1 MDPET
6 AAFQPRDAFWRMQN
20 NIFHMQQTHSDLDD
34 RMSQLERRKDVDAR
48 IKNVWGP
55 QSSPYTPVPLQQ
67 PTAEHFSNFDDDA
80 SNLIGNLQLDVDDEP
95 RRLGATSRANS
106 VRFDET
112 ANHGHW
118 AHASRSSMEFIPRTG
133 SGLGG
138 HALSERSYSH
148 KSEGGKSSAAQSVT
162 SGRANSLTG
171 YGLSMPPEPPGIA
184 PGLFVLGPVP
194 AIIRCWLNTEFKHDT
209 LMYAAIC
216 SGSYASYL
224 DARLIDRLG
233 FEDRINP
240 DANGVRK
247 LSLPVFFPEAVPMF
261 PSSRSSTP
269 HPQIPFLTVE
279 FTVLERD
286 LSDTY
291 DKSLQIIIGS
301 DVLRTHSADILF
313 STNQLTLYDDSCSK
327 LQIPFVRPEDE
338 RTFNSLATSSV
349 HSLAS
354 RRPEPKRPNSGAG
367 QRGNGNGTQPLTP
380 ESETRA
386 LPSSNEHSAPS
397 RPGSSGK
404 IDGPGDE
411 TRPPLR
417 LSTNRNDASKESSA
431 SNTAPWSAG
440 PRSATTTSTGP
451 WSKELWRREPDK
463 STNTPSTDQRRSTGI
478 KVLKPMRPISRTVS
492 SGSGGQSRFFDDG
505 KRRGSNPGDGDG
517 GDSSAEKKKEENS
530 WASKV
535 SSSSSSSKRATGANA
550 FPWLGEGVQK

>member
-6 AAFQPRDAFWRMQN
+6 AAFQPRDAFWLRQTPM
-20 NIFHMQQTHSDLDD
+20 FHMQQGQSDLDD
-34 RMSQLERRKDVDAR
+34 QMSQLERQKDVDAR
-48 IKNVWGP
+48 VKNVWEP
-55 QSSPYTPVPLQQ
+55 ASSPFASVPLQQ
-67 PTAEHFSNFDDDA
+67 PTAEHFSNFDDDG

-118 AHASRSSMEFIPRTG
+118 AHASRSSMDFIPRTG

-233 FEDRINP
+233 FTDRINT

-269 HPQIPFLTVE
+269 DPQIPFMTVD
-279 FTVLERD
+279 FTVLKREH
-286 LSDTY
+286 SDKDEKT
-291 DKSLQIIIGS
+291 LQIIIGS

-338 RTFNSLATSSV
+338 RTFNSLATSNV
-349 HSLAS
+349 HSSSL
-354 RRPEPKRPNSGAG
+354 RRSDSKIRNSSPL
-367 QRGNGNGTQPLTP
+367 QRGNSNGTQPVTP
-380 ESETRA
+380 DIEPR
-386 LPSSNEHSAPS
+386 SASKENILPS
-397 RPGSSGK
+397 RPRSSGK
-404 IDGPGDE
+404 SDPD
-411 TRPPLR
+411 TSSDDQAPRPPSLR
-417 LSTNRNDASKESSA
+417 LSTNRSDSKDTPA
-431 SNTAPWSAG
+431 NSNPPWSAG
-440 PRSATTTSTGP
+440 PRSATTSSAP
-451 WSKELWRREPDK
+451 WSKELWRRDPDK
-463 STNTPSTDQRRSTGI
+463 TSTSTDQRRSTGI
-478 KVLKPMRPISRTVS
+478 KVLKPMRPTARTVS
-492 SGSGGQSRFFDDG
+492 SGSGQSRFFDEG
-505 KRRGSNPGDGDG
+505 KRRGSNPGISDG
-517 GDSSAEKKKEENS
+517 GESSAEKKKEDAS

-535 SSSSSSSKRATGANA
+535 FSTSSKRASTGANA
-550 FPWLGEGVQK
+550 FPWLGEGVSK